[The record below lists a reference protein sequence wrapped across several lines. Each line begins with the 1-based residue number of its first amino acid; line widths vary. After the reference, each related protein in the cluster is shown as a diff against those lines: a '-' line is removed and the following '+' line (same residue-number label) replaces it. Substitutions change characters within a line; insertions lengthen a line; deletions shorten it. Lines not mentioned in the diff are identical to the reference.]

1 MIMQRLMA
9 ELTQL
14 AKELEENVRGLDLR
28 TNQSNDSVAG
38 NQFDDSR
45 LERIEKKIDNIHA
58 HTSTLMA
65 KLRDDVAQTLA
76 ELRRELSGRMA
87 QIPIEQGSSGVIP
100 SDQRNPPLSGRAEVV
115 KNLSPQERRL
125 FELCFQSGPLT
136 YRGLG
141 EHLGVS
147 PVSAKNLVNRIFLD
161 KDKRDLFRKE
171 RVDGIARV
179 SISTAVER
187 EILKGR
193 DSSEE
198 NQDHTQ
204 NAE

>member
-1 MIMQRLMA
+1 MNRMYA
-9 ELTQL
+9 ELREL
-14 AKELEENVRGLDLR
+14 ATEFQHEVSEFV
-28 TNQSNDSVAG
+28 TCASQSNESAAG

-87 QIPIEQGSSGVIP
+87 QSPTEEDSPGVTL
-100 SDQRNPPLSGRAEVV
+100 SDRRNRPLCEPAEVV
-115 KNLSPQERRL
+115 KNLSPQEKRL
-125 FELCFQSGPLT
+125 FELCFRSGPHT

-147 PVSAKNLVNRIFLD
+147 PISAKNLVNRIFLD

-171 RVDGIARV
+171 KVEGIARV